1 MIRVSSLTKS
11 FDGFVAVDRL
21 SFELKSGEVLGF
33 IGPNGAGKSTTMKII
48 TGFLAPT
55 EGSVTIFDQDIW
67 RTPLAAKRLI
77 GYLPEGA
84 PAYGEMTT
92 RDYLRF
98 IAEIRGFSKH
108 ERDGAID
115 RVVAAL
121 SLEAV
126 LGKRIETLSKG
137 FRRRVGLAQA
147 LIHDPKVLILDEPT
161 DGLDPNQKHHVR
173 ELIRGLSKEKIVI
186 ISTHILEEV
195 TALCSRVI
203 VIADGKLVTD
213 ATPGQIEA
221 RSRYHRAVTIE
232 SREPGLLAKLRVLPG
247 VKAVEEDQV
256 NQRYTLIPANGQEIL
271 PTLNQKIAE
280 EGWAINQIYVE
291 KGELNDVFRQLTT
304 TGEAA

>member
-84 PAYGEMTT
+84 PAYGDMTT

-126 LGKRIETLSKG
+126 LSKRIETLSKG

>member
-55 EGSVTIFDQDIW
+55 DGSVTIFDQDIW

-84 PAYGEMTT
+84 PAYGDMTAAEF
-92 RDYLRF
+92 LRF
-98 IAEIRGFSKH
+98 IAEIRGFSKQQRS
-108 ERDGAID
+108 EAID

-121 SLEAV
+121 DLETV

-147 LIHDPKVLILDEPT
+147 LIHDPRVLILDEPT
-161 DGLDPNQKHHVR
+161 DGLDPNQKHQVR
-173 ELIRGLSKEKIVI
+173 ELIRGLSKEKIII

-203 VIADGKLVTD
+203 VIANGRLLTD
-213 ATPGQIEA
+213 ATPAQLEA
-221 RSRYHRAVTIE
+221 HSRYHRAVTVE
-232 SREPGLLAKLRVLPG
+232 SREPALGEKLRMLPG
-247 VKAVEEDQV
+247 VQAVEEDQV
-256 NQRYTLIPANGQEIL
+256 NQRYTLIPVTGQEIL
-271 PTLNQKIAE
+271 PALNQRIAS
-280 EGWAINQIYVE
+280 EGWAISQIYVE

-304 TGEAA
+304 GEAA

>member
-84 PAYGEMTT
+84 PAYGDMTT

-126 LGKRIETLSKG
+126 LDKRIETLSKG

-161 DGLDPNQKHHVR
+161 DGLDPNQKHQVR
-173 ELIRGLSKEKIVI
+173 ELIRGLSKDKIVI

-221 RSRYHRAVTIE
+221 RSRYHRAVTVE
-232 SREPGLLAKLRVLPG
+232 SREPELLAKLRALPG